1 MLFTPTSY
9 FSITIFRVFSS
20 QIFTPNLV
28 VWKREFSKKWINYQ
42 KQTGHWCWCLC
53 FVLCVYESFPT
64 QWPTP
69 HQFTKVP
76 HCSAILLTS
85 FLSKTVKTC
94 CIIKERIWENNAQ
107 AKQTETSYSKRNK
120 ENKFKNFNKNLTH
133 ILREVWEDIT
143 SSALGQNS
151 VKEQKQ

>member
-1 MLFTPTSY
+1 MNKLSKANWP
-9 FSITIFRVFSS
+9 
-20 QIFTPNLV
+20 LV
-28 VWKREFSKKWINYQ
+28 
-42 KQTGHWCWCLC
+42 LM

-94 CIIKERIWENNAQ
+94 CIIKERIWENNGQ
-107 AKQTETSYSKRNK
+107 AKQTEKSLQMVIAAMKLKHPYSLEGK
-120 ENKFKNFNKNLTH
+120 L
-133 ILREVWEDIT
+133 
-143 SSALGQNS
+143 
-151 VKEQKQ
+151 

>member
-1 MLFTPTSY
+1 MNKLSKANWP
-9 FSITIFRVFSS
+9 
-20 QIFTPNLV
+20 LV
-28 VWKREFSKKWINYQ
+28 
-42 KQTGHWCWCLC
+42 LM

-94 CIIKERIWENNAQ
+94 CIIKERIWENNGQ

-133 ILREVWEDIT
+133 ILREF
-143 SSALGQNS
+143 
-151 VKEQKQ
+151 